1 MSLRSF
7 EIYFSEDELETIFSF
22 ESKST
27 DRLISR
33 ENSKLEFKQSFSFGN
48 TDAYAKTAAAFANAH
63 GGYIVFGVKD
73 SPRQLIGLESDHFD
87 NFDTAKLTNALNERF
102 SPEIHWE
109 PRTVQVRGH
118 QVGIIYFAEAKQ
130 KPVICTRNGSGLQ
143 TGAIFYRYRG
153 RSEAI
158 KYPELRRIIE
168 EEKTRERD
176 LWMRQIRRMRDVGV
190 DNVGILDLH
199 SGEVSGAHGHFY
211 ISDDLLPKLQFIREG
226 QFVEQEGAP
235 ALRLIGD
242 LHASE
247 GPIIHSTVELPTPI
261 REREI
266 ITAFLRQ
273 ESVLSPMEYLKA
285 ICFEQSYFF
294 PVYFF
299 IQQTPET
306 VSGTIELLSA
316 LEVRGNI
323 RNKLVVRLGLPN
335 ENLTTGNLH
344 SPTSAG
350 AERRTVL
357 NHLRQKTVTADII
370 AIDNMRFFEA
380 LTHTDASKFDRDYMF
395 TLLAEHVLPGLSGL
409 TGNPR
414 TAFRKAI
421 CHLDLVWFRPALN

>member
-33 ENSKLEFKQSFSFGN
+33 ENSRLEFKESFNFGN
-48 TDAYAKTAAAFANAH
+48 IDAYAKTAAAFANAH

-73 SPRQLIGLESDHFD
+73 SPRQLIGLHSENFE

-109 PRTVQVRGH
+109 PRTVRVRD
-118 QVGIIYFAEAKQ
+118 QKVGILYFAEAKQ

-176 LWMRQIRRMRDVGV
+176 LWMRQLRRMREVGV

-199 SGEVSGAHGHFY
+199 SGEVSGALGNFY

-226 QFVEQEGAP
+226 HFVEHEGAP

-242 LHASE
+242 LRASE

-261 REREI
+261 RESEI
-266 ITAFLRQ
+266 ISAFLRQ
-273 ESVLSPMEYLKA
+273 DSVLSPTEYLKA

-299 IQQTPET
+299 IQQTAET
-306 VSGTIELLSA
+306 VSDTIELLTS

-323 RNKLVVRLGLPN
+323 RNKLISRLSLTN
-335 ENLTTGNLH
+335 ENLATGNLD
-344 SPTSAG
+344 SPSKAG
-350 AERRTVL
+350 AERRTVVD
-357 NHLRQKTVTADII
+357 HLRRKTITADII

-380 LTHTDASKFDRDYMF
+380 ITHTNASEFDRDYIF
-395 TLLAEHVLPGLSGL
+395 NLLAEHVLPGLSGL
-409 TGNPR
+409 SGNPR

-421 CHLDLVWFRPALN
+421 CHLDLVWYRPALN

>member
-1 MSLRSF
+1 MSLRAF
-7 EIYFSEDELETIFSF
+7 EIYFAEDELDTIFSF

-33 ENSKLEFKQSFSFGN
+33 ENSHLEFKEAFNFAN
-48 TDAYAKTAAAFANAH
+48 IDAYAKTAAAFANAH

-73 SPRQLIGLESDHFD
+73 APRQVIGLHSSNFD
-87 NFDTAKLTNALNERF
+87 NFDSAKLTNALNERF

-109 PRTVQVRGH
+109 PRTVQIRGH
-118 QVGIIYFAEAKQ
+118 KIGIIYFAEAKQ

-153 RSEAI
+153 RSEVV

-199 SGEVSGAHGHFY
+199 SGEVSGAHSNFY
-211 ISDDLLPKLQFIREG
+211 ISDDLLPKLQFICEG
-226 QFVEQEGAP
+226 QFVEREGAP
-235 ALRLIGD
+235 SLRLIGD
-242 LHASE
+242 LRASE

-261 REREI
+261 REKEI
-266 ITAFLRQ
+266 IAAFLRQ
-273 ESVLSPMEYLKA
+273 DAVLSPPEYLKA

-294 PVYFF
+294 SVYFF
-299 IQQTPET
+299 IQQTAET
-306 VSGTIELLSA
+306 ISDTIELLTA
-316 LEVRGNI
+316 LEVRGGI
-323 RNKLVVRLGLPN
+323 RNKLIARLSSPN
-335 ENLTTGNLH
+335 ENLTVGNLR
-344 SPTSAG
+344 SSTLAG
-350 AERRTVL
+350 AERRTVVE
-357 NHLRQKTVTADII
+357 HLRQKTVIADII

-380 LTHTDASKFDRDYMF
+380 ITHTNAAEFDRDYIF
-395 TLLAEHVLPGLSGL
+395 SLLAEHVLPGLSGL
-409 TGNPR
+409 SGNPR

-421 CHLDLVWFRPALN
+421 CHLDLVWFRPSLL